1 MESSSSFLFFTHACR
16 PTSPLVIPHLKREE
30 GKIPLSPFAF
40 STFEIRNRMERKG
53 GGKEEM
59 EPPNPSPSHLL
70 FPLQKTV
77 PLPPHVWREEERK
90 EEEEEGDRNSFHC
103 IVAVDRLQRS
113 PRKNCLRFSAAFKIL
128 IPSWPLFYF
137 PPRPLCRIPDSFN
150 SGLTRTEGAVLG
162 VVCYSRQKYLL
173 PLWRMN
179 LRDEKPVDHTKSREP
194 LDYSDEG

>member
-1 MESSSSFLFFTHACR
+1 
-16 PTSPLVIPHLKREE
+16 
-30 GKIPLSPFAF
+30 
-40 STFEIRNRMERKG
+40 
-53 GGKEEM
+53 M

-77 PLPPHVWREEERK
+77 LLPPHVWREEERK

-162 VVCYSRQKYLL
+162 VV
-173 PLWRMN
+173 
-179 LRDEKPVDHTKSREP
+179 
-194 LDYSDEG
+194 